1 MAPSRMREGAI
12 GVLLPFVDAH
22 NQARGIVVRALHVD
36 CVSIADSAC
45 EQQPGQLVAD
55 LALHD
60 SA

>member
-1 MAPSRMREGAI
+1 MREGAF